1 MLRYIRSANPQQISA
16 DIAAATSTAG
26 AGWAWLAHVN
36 EILTLIAT
44 LVAIVSGLYAIR
56 YHARKRK
63 DDAE

>member
-1 MLRYIRSANPQQISA
+1 MLRY
-16 DIAAATSTAG
+16 IAAATSTAG

-56 YHARKRK
+56 YHSKGNK
-63 DDAE
+63 NESEGED